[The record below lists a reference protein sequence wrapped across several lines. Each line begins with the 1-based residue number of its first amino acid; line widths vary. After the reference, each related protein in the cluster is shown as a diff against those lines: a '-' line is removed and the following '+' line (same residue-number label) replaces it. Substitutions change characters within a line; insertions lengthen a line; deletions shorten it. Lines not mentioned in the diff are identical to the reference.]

1 MFHAPANPI
10 LSEKSTRMN
19 MGSNDSINT
28 NKVSIVGHIA
38 YDHIF
43 TIPYFPPKNHSIY
56 IHNMGTYFGGGAGN
70 IATGIASLGGKCE
83 IISAV
88 GKDFTHSKYEKHLQ
102 TLNIELTLTKTPHP
116 TACAYIFID
125 EQENQVTYFSW
136 GASKDIT
143 EIKNRHCKFLHLAPC
158 SPEICS
164 SFSTSADFVAF
175 EPGQDL
181 PKFDAQTLR
190 YCLKNSHIFF
200 CNNYELQ
207 QTIKTLNIPRDDIF
221 QLSGAALITYGKK
234 GSILHSKESTYT
246 IKAIPAKLVDPT
258 GAGDGYRAGFWIG
271 KLRGYSDL
279 TACRLGSIVS
289 SFVVTK
295 MGAQTNIPPW
305 EDIVSIY
312 TKYFG
317 DLMYP

>member
-1 MFHAPANPI
+1 
-10 LSEKSTRMN
+10 MN
-19 MGSNDSINT
+19 MERTNNINT
-28 NKVSIVGHIA
+28 SKMSIVGHIA

-56 IHNMGTYFGGGAGN
+56 INKMGTYFGGGAGN

-88 GKDFTHSKYEKHLQ
+88 GTDFTQSKYEKHLQ
-102 TLNIELTLTKTPHP
+102 SLNIELTLNKTSQS

-125 EQENQVTYFSW
+125 EQKNQVTYFSW
-136 GASKDIT
+136 GASNDIT
-143 EIKNRHCKFLHLAPC
+143 EIKNQHFKFLHLAPC

-164 SFSTSADFVAF
+164 SLSTSADFVAF

-181 PKFDAQTLR
+181 PKFDEKTLR
-190 YCLKNSHIFF
+190 YCIKKSHILF

-207 QTIKTLNIPRDDIF
+207 QIINILNLSEDDLY
-221 QLSGAALITYGKK
+221 QLSGTTVVTYGRK
-234 GSILHSKESTYT
+234 GSKLQSEGSTNT
-246 IKAIPAKLVDPT
+246 IKAIPTKIVDPT

-271 KLRGYSDL
+271 KLRGYDDL
-279 TACRLGSIVS
+279 TACRLGSIIS
-289 SFVVTK
+289 SYVVKK

-305 EDIVSIY
+305 ENIVSIH

-317 DLMYP
+317 DLVYP